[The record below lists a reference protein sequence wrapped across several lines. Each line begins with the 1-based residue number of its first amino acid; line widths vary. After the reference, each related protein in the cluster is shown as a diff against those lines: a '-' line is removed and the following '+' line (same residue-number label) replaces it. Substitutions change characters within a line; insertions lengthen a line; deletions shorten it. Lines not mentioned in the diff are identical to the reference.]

1 MRKKWYNVKLS
12 KENANFFKEY
22 LRVNEIEFEPR
33 EAHNLVHIQCK
44 MDQEEL
50 YLANKWLKE
59 YVR

>member
-1 MRKKWYNVKLS
+1 MRKKWYNVELS

-22 LRVNEIEFEPR
+22 LRVNEIKYKLNCAFR
-33 EAHNLVHIQCK
+33 SVQIQCK
-44 MDQEEL
+44 MDQDEL

>member
-1 MRKKWYNVKLS
+1 MRKKWYNVELS

-22 LRVNEIEFEPR
+22 LRANEIEFKPS